1 MILEI
6 NGWEVNIKFSASHF
20 IPYHG
25 KCSRLHGHDYG
36 IRIRIDGDMN
46 EDHMVIDFIE
56 LKNALRSIV
65 EELDHHVLVPK
76 KSSIMSVEEIE
87 ARVMVSF
94 DDKEYIFPVEDVYY
108 VDVEVATA
116 EELSKYILDKLLKKL
131 KIPENIK
138 RIELCLDEGMGQGA
152 CTEAVIAR

>member
-152 CTEAVIAR
+152 CTEVVIAR

>member
-6 NGWEVNIKFSASHF
+6 NGWDVNIKFSASHF

-108 VDVEVATA
+108 VDVEVPTA

-131 KIPENIK
+131 KILENIK
-138 RIELCLDEGMGQGA
+138 RIELCLDEGIGQGA
-152 CTEAVIAR
+152 CTEVVIAR